1 MLTIKEKAFVEKV
14 GAEYRKLCRKHPD
27 KIVWLGSNEDLW
39 QSKSGWIDVPN
50 DDFTIAQ
57 KELSRVKHKYN
68 FNLVLSNV
76 LIDNTD
82 LPGQPS
88 VIISTANP
96 KEDVLT

>member
-14 GAEYRKLCRKHPD
+14 GASYRKLCWKHPD
-27 KIVWLGSNEDLW
+27 KIVWLGSNDNLW
-39 QSKSGWIDVPN
+39 QSKAGWIDVPN
-50 DDFTIAQ
+50 CDFAIVQ
-57 KELSRVKHKYN
+57 KELSRVKYKYN

-88 VIISTANP
+88 VIISTASP
-96 KEDVLT
+96 KEDLLK